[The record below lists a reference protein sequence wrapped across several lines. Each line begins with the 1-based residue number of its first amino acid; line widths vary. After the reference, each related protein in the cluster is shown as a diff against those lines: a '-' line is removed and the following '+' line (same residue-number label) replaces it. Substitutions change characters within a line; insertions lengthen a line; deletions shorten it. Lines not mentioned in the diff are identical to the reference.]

1 MRIRLIAAAFA
12 VCTSSVFGIPQSP
25 APAELKQAES
35 IDFDALRTQA
45 AAALGALQQ
54 LHEHRV
60 ASAER
65 GF

>member
-12 VCTSSVFGIPQSP
+12 VCTTSVFCIPQSP
-25 APAELKQAES
+25 ADLQQAEA
-35 IDFDALRTQA
+35 IDFDALRAQA

-54 LHEHRV
+54 LHKHRV